1 MTNVE
6 CLLENKTNLT
16 GSLTNS
22 FLIQYDVFLFKHSR
36 NLLKDY
42 YYQPHVFPTVIADVF
57 YEPKIA
63 FLKWL
68 L

>member
-6 CLLENKTNLT
+6 RLLENKTNLT
-16 GSLTNS
+16 GNLTDS
-22 FLIQYDVFLFKHSR
+22 FLIQYDRFLFKHSR

-57 YEPKIA
+57 
-63 FLKWL
+63 
-68 L
+68 